1 MANVR
6 GIRNTNG
13 FNPARI
19 KIEMANEIFE
29 LNKSQNPFTLLLSK
43 YKKMTVENKK
53 FEWGENDLLASSG
66 LTPVAIAPGD
76 TVITPQD
83 DSGNANTTIFRKY
96 DLIRFTIGGTSFSD
110 VMLVVDHDDT
120 AVPNPTI
127 TVQRAVTSLN
137 GEGGLGAV
145 NVPLGSPF
153 SIIGNAYEEGS
164 RSGEIISRE
173 IDNYYNYVQNF
184 KKTVGVTGR
193 TDVTA
198 MYGENDLDYQKK
210 QRGIEHA
217 FDIEK
222 AFLFG
227 QRGRFAGPN
236 GKEITTTRG
245 LWNFIPN
252 SVTAGIATGGEISE
266 DEWELFAK
274 ALFKYNYKETG
285 NVKTVFGG
293 SILATAL
300 DKFAK
305 RYLTI
310 KQDESTYGL
319 EIAQYKSPFGKINIV
334 YHPKVFDLPAYSNL
348 AVGVDFGS
356 LSYMTLKGRD
366 TRYEPN
372 LQENDE
378 DAKKGQWFTDSGI
391 RVTNAEVNCK
401 LVIAP

>member
-1 MANVR
+1 MANIR
-6 GIRNTNG
+6 GVRNTNG
-13 FNPARI
+13 FNSARI

-43 YKKMTVENKK
+43 YRKMTVENKK
-53 FEWGENDLLASSG
+53 FEWGENDLLESTGENDAQIAATDTTFHPIDSSG
-66 LTPVAIAPGD
+66 NPL
-76 TVITPQD
+76 
-83 DSGNANTTIFRKY
+83 STIFRKY
-96 DLIRFTIGGTSFSD
+96 DLIRFRISPTAFSD
-110 VMLVVDHDDT
+110 VMLVTGHDDST
-120 AVPNPTI
+120 NTI
-127 TVQRAVTSLN
+127 NVMREVTSLN
-137 GEGGLGAV
+137 GEGGQPATLVPV
-145 NVPLGSPF
+145 NSPF
-153 SIIGNAYEEGS
+153 SIMGNAYEEGS

-173 IDNYYNYVQNF
+173 IDNFYNYVQNF
-184 KKTVGVTGR
+184 KTTVGITGR

-217 FDIEK
+217 FGIEK

-227 QRGRFAGPN
+227 QRGRFTGPD

-245 LWNFIPN
+245 LWHFIPN
-252 SVTAGIATGGEISE
+252 SVSAGITTPGEISE
-266 DEWELFAK
+266 DEWELFVK
-274 ALFKYNYKETG
+274 SLFKYNYKETG

-300 DKFAK
+300 NRFAK
-305 RYLTI
+305 PYLNI
-310 KQDESTYGL
+310 KQDETTYGL
-319 EIAQYKSPFGKINIV
+319 EIAQYKSPFGRINII

-348 AVGVDFGS
+348 VVGVDFGS
-356 LSYMTLKGRD
+356 LGYMALKGRD

-401 LVIAP
+401 LIVH